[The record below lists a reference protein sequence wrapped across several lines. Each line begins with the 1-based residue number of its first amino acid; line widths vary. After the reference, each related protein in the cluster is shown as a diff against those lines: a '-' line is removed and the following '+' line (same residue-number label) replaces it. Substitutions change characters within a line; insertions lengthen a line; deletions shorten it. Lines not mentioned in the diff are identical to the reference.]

1 MPCSN
6 GTDYLCA
13 YKRPP
18 HLSKLSANRR
28 SMSSV
33 HTVSRAPSALSSLPS
48 AVAPSARCMLNSSQL
63 SQLLPI
69 HFYISVSPNC
79 WRSRRTPRCT
89 FDLTVPTGWPSSA
102 ATSS

>member
-6 GTDYLCA
+6 GTYYLCVSS
-13 YKRPP
+13 RSP

-33 HTVSRAPSALSSLPS
+33 YTVSRAPSALSSLSS
-48 AVAPSARCMLNSSQL
+48 AVAPSARRMLNSSQL

-69 HFYISVSPNC
+69 HFCN
-79 WRSRRTPRCT
+79 RSEGARRY
-89 FDLTVPTGWPSSA
+89 A
-102 ATSS
+102 ATGRGTVSVVG